1 MSLFRDFA
9 KIAAAVAEE
18 ALTTGLDAL
27 ETKREQVG
35 RKLDEKAN
43 KAATVINKKREQ
55 LEDVVAGVVTTVDLL
70 LTDLEQQFNPRAQ
83 QQKVQ
88 PTTTLDKPVFKA
100 PAQEEAPAAAA
111 PAAKEEKAA
120 APKAKAP
127 KAAKKPAAPKITAKK
142 PAAKKKPAAPKA
154 P

>member
-1 MSLFRDFA
+1 MSIFKDFA

-27 ETKREQVG
+27 EAKREQVG
-35 RKLDEKAN
+35 RKLDQKATQ
-43 KAATVINKKREQ
+43 AATVINKKREQ

-83 QQKVQ
+83 QKVE
-88 PTTTLDKPVFKA
+88 PTTTLDKPAFQA
-100 PAQEEAPAAAA
+100 PKEEAAA

-120 APKAKAP
+120 APKAP
-127 KAAKKPAAPKITAKK
+127 KAAKKPAAPKAAAKK
-142 PAAKKKPAAPKA
+142 PAATRKKPAAPKA
-154 P
+154 PK

>member
-1 MSLFRDFA
+1 MSIFKDFA

-27 ETKREQVG
+27 QTKREQVG

-43 KAATVINKKREQ
+43 KAAVVINNKREQ
-55 LEDVVAGVVTTVDLL
+55 LEDVVSGVVATVDAL

-83 QQKVQ
+83 QKVQ
-88 PTTTLDKPVFKA
+88 PTTTLDKPAFQA
-100 PAQEEAPAAAA
+100 PKQEEAPAAAA

-120 APKAKAP
+120 AQKAA
-127 KAAKKPAAPKITAKK
+127 KAAKKPAAPKAAAKK

-154 P
+154 PK

>member
-1 MSLFRDFA
+1 MSIFRDFA

-43 KAATVINKKREQ
+43 KAANVINAKREQ
-55 LEDVVAGVVTTVDLL
+55 LEDVVSGVIITVDAL

-83 QQKVQ
+83 QQKVE
-88 PTTTLDKPVFKA
+88 PTTTLDKPVFQA
-100 PAQEEAPAAAA
+100 PKEEAAPA

-120 APKAKAP
+120 APKA
-127 KAAKKPAAPKITAKK
+127 AKKPAAPKAAAKK
-142 PAAKKKPAAPKA
+142 PAAAKKKPAAPKA
-154 P
+154 PK

>member
-35 RKLDEKAN
+35 RKLDQKATQ
-43 KAATVINKKREQ
+43 AATVINKKREQ

-83 QQKVQ
+83 QKVE
-88 PTTTLDKPVFKA
+88 PTTTLDKPAFQA
-100 PAQEEAPAAAA
+100 PKEEAAAA

-120 APKAKAP
+120 APKAP
-127 KAAKKPAAPKITAKK
+127 KAAKKPAAPKATAKK
-142 PAAKKKPAAPKA
+142 PAAAKKKPAAPKA
-154 P
+154 PK

>member
-1 MSLFRDFA
+1 MSIFKDFA

-18 ALTTGLDAL
+18 ALATGLDAL

-43 KAATVINKKREQ
+43 KAADVINAKREK
-55 LEDVVAGVVTTVDLL
+55 LEDVVSGVITTVDAL

-83 QQKVQ
+83 QKVQ
-88 PTTTLDKPVFKA
+88 PTTTLDKPAFQA
-100 PAQEEAPAAAA
+100 PKEEAAAA
-111 PAAKEEKAA
+111 PAAKEEKAG
-120 APKAKAP
+120 PKAP
-127 KAAKKPAAPKITAKK
+127 KAKKPAAPKAAAKK

-154 P
+154 PK

>member
-43 KAATVINKKREQ
+43 KAATAINKKREQ

-88 PTTTLDKPVFKA
+88 PTTTLDKPVFQA
-100 PAQEEAPAAAA
+100 PKQEEAPAAAA

-120 APKAKAP
+120 APKAKA
-127 KAAKKPAAPKITAKK
+127 AKKPAAPKAAEKK
-142 PAAKKKPAAPKA
+142 PAAAKKKPAAPKA
-154 P
+154 PK

>member
-43 KAATVINKKREQ
+43 KAATAINKKREQ

-88 PTTTLDKPVFKA
+88 PTTTLDKPVFQA
-100 PAQEEAPAAAA
+100 PKEEAAPA

-120 APKAKAP
+120 TPKAP
-127 KAAKKPAAPKITAKK
+127 KAAKKPAAPKAAAKK
-142 PAAKKKPAAPKA
+142 PAAAKKKPAAPKA
-154 P
+154 PK

>member
-1 MSLFRDFA
+1 MSIFKDFA

-43 KAATVINKKREQ
+43 KAANVINAKREQ
-55 LEDVVAGVVTTVDLL
+55 LEDVVSGVIITVDTL

-83 QQKVQ
+83 QQKVE
-88 PTTTLDKPVFKA
+88 PTTTLDKPVFQA
-100 PAQEEAPAAAA
+100 PKEEAAPA

-120 APKAKAP
+120 APKA
-127 KAAKKPAAPKITAKK
+127 AKKPAAPKAAAKK

-154 P
+154 PK